1 MKPFIPSL
9 MDTDYYT
16 LTMAQLVYHNFPG
29 KNARYTYKCRNGTG
43 FPEGMS
49 FEHKKIF
56 VDLMNKE
63 LDYFCDLQFTV
74 EEVGYLR
81 LKGHFQED
89 FLNFIAN
96 LKLNRNHIRCWLDK
110 GRLHIA
116 IEGPIEQTIWFET
129 AVLAINSEMCAR
141 SHYVQA
147 YEDLRTHSM
156 IRTMSGGKIYDEE
169 LEVARKRL
177 SDKLYQIEKADISG
191 FNIIDFG
198 TRRRFS
204 FEWHDEVIKE
214 LKSRIPHVLKGTSNC
229 YFAMKHDIPMIGTM
243 AHQVFQMYQQITDV
257 ASSQVSALEAWRN
270 EYGNDLQVALSD
282 IFGFNAFLE
291 DFKVG
296 FNSRNRSFDFP
307 STYSGVR
314 HDSGNPYIW
323 CENLLNF
330 YNGMGIDARTKTAV
344 FSDGLTVKKALNLFA
359 TFNERIKV
367 FNAIGTNLTN
377 DTTTKALQIV
387 IKLVEFDYGPTAK
400 IADTPGKGMCEDGE
414 FEEYVTNIADIKAA
428 RYVKWAEKNTYAF

>member
-1 MKPFIPSL
+1 

-56 VDLMNKE
+56 VDLMNKQ
-63 LDYFCDLQFTV
+63 LDYFCELQFTV

-89 FLNFIAN
+89 FLGFITH
-96 LKLNRNHIRCWLDK
+96 LKLDRNHIRCWLDS
-110 GRLHIA
+110 GRLHIS

-129 AVLAINSEMCAR
+129 AVLAINSEMCSR
-141 SHYVQA
+141 SHYVESWDDPNTRSIKQ
-147 YEDLRTHSM
+147 
-156 IRTMSGGKIYDEE
+156 TMYGGKVYDEE
-169 LEVARKRL
+169 LEVARRRL
-177 SDKLYQIEKADISG
+177 SDKIYQIEKADIPG

-204 FEWHDEVIKE
+204 LEWHDEVIKE
-214 LKSRIPHVLKGTSNC
+214 LKARIPHVLKGTSNC
-229 YFAMKHDIPMIGTM
+229 YLAMKYGIPMIGTM

-257 ASSQVSALEAWRN
+257 ASSQVEALLAWQE
-270 EYGNDLQVALSD
+270 EYGNDLQIALSD
-282 IFGFNAFLE
+282 IFGFNAFLN
-291 DFKVG
+291 DFNKKD
-296 FNSRNRSFDFP
+296 FNFP
-307 STYSGVR
+307 KTYNGVR

-323 CENLLNF
+323 CENLLSF
-330 YNGMGIDARTKTAV
+330 YNGLGIDPKTKMAV
-344 FSDGLTVKKALNLFA
+344 FSDGLTVKKALNLFV
-359 TFNERIKV
+359 TFNARIKV
-367 FNAIGTNLTN
+367 LNAIGTNLTN

-400 IADTPGKGMCEDGE
+400 IADTPGKGMCEDEE
-414 FEEYVTNIADIKAA
+414 FAEYVTNIADIKAA
-428 RYVKWAEKNTYAF
+428 RYVKWAEKNTYVY